1 MFNVINLVRYCKTKA
16 LVLVFSWKIYLNMC
30 CSRVFFFMIVGR
42 RKGDAVRC
50 ALKERQKARKE
61 FVMWVVITWEYVLRK
76 SMKHGRLEDSM
87 EKGLLLKE
95 GRLPGSV
102 TIGEYMKST
111 VLLL

>member
-1 MFNVINLVRYCKTKA
+1 
-16 LVLVFSWKIYLNMC
+16 
-30 CSRVFFFMIVGR
+30 MIVGR